1 MMLRSKLVVS
11 FLTVIAITGIIATIV
26 GQRLIESGIVR
37 EAQQKVNLDLNSA
50 HQIYE
55 QKLKYIEGTLIF
67 TAMRRFSVKEALR
80 KGDRRLLLESLR
92 ETMEEGQLDML
103 TITDKSGKVILRAR
117 NPEVFGDSQAQ
128 DEMVSK
134 VLQGKKPVCGTQI
147 IPRKELLRESE
158 ELAERARMQ
167 FIETPMAKPTPE
179 TENTSGMVL
188 KAAVPIFGDVNKLI
202 GVLYGGILLNRRY
215 DIVDET
221 KNVVYRGVKYE
232 GKDIGTATI
241 FQKDLRIS
249 TNVQLSEG
257 ERAIGTRVSSE
268 VYDRVIG
275 EGKLWTARAFVV
287 NDWYLTAYEPIRN
300 IHGKVIGILYVGILE
315 KKYNDMK
322 TAAFW
327 NFFGVAMAAMV
338 LALAIAYML
347 ARAIAKPIQQLER
360 GVEAIARGNFGVKV
374 DIESSDEIGALA
386 ESFNRVSRELKD
398 TYEKLQGK
406 IEAADEDLKKAYK
419 ELQEKQEQ
427 LVQAAK
433 LGSLGELAAG
443 VAHEINNPL
452 GTISLYAQMTLDDL
466 KEDDKDNR
474 ENLQIILKHATR
486 TAGIVKNLLE
496 FARRTDLEARPIG
509 INPVLEEALS
519 IIAHQAELQQV
530 NIVRQLLQDMPMIV
544 GDANKLQQVFVN
556 IIVNALQVM
565 PDGGQLTVESST
577 APDGGFVQISIV
589 DTGPGIPEEN
599 LRKIFEPFFTT
610 KETGKGTGLGL
621 SVSHG
626 IIEQHKGRIEVSSRV
641 GKGTTFTITIPVADR
656 EKS

>member
-1 MMLRSKLVVS
+1 MMLRSKLVAS
-11 FLTVIAITGIIATIV
+11 FLTVIVITGIVATVV

-50 HQIYE
+50 HQIYQ
-55 QKLKYIEGTLIF
+55 QKLKYIEGALAF
-67 TAMRRFSVKEALR
+67 TAMRKFSVKDTLQE
-80 KGDRRLLLESLR
+80 GNHHLLLDSLR
-92 ETMEEGQLDML
+92 EAMKKGQLDVL
-103 TITDKSGKVILRAR
+103 TITDKRGKVVLRAC
-117 NPEVFGDSQAQ
+117 NPEVFGDQQAQ

-134 VLQGKKPVCGTQI
+134 VLRDKKPVCATQI
-147 IPRKELLRESE
+147 IPREELLKESE
-158 ELAERARMQ
+158 ELAERARIK
-167 FIETPMAKPTPE
+167 FIPTPMAKPTSE
-179 TENTSGMVL
+179 TENSSGMVL
-188 KAAVPIFGDVNKLI
+188 KAAVPIFDEANELT

-249 TNVQLSEG
+249 TNVRLRDG
-257 ERAIGTRVSSE
+257 NRAIGTRVSSE

-275 EGKLWTARAFVV
+275 EGKLWMARAFVV

-300 IHGKVIGILYVGILE
+300 VNGDVIGILYVGILE

-327 NFFGVAMAAMV
+327 TLLWVTITGVVIAF
-338 LALAIAYML
+338 AIAYML
-347 ARAIAKPIQQLER
+347 ARAITKPIQQLER

-374 DIESSDEIGALA
+374 DIKSSDEIGTLA
-386 ESFNRVSRELKD
+386 ESFNRVSQELKD

-466 KEDDKDNR
+466 KEDDKENR
-474 ENLQIILKHATR
+474 ESLQIILKHATR

-496 FARRTDLEARPIG
+496 FARRTDLETRPIG

-530 NIVRQLLQDMPMIV
+530 NIVRQLSQDMPMIV

-556 IIVNALQVM
+556 IVVNALQVM
-565 PDGGQLTVESST
+565 PDGGQLTVESSA
-577 APDGGFVQISIV
+577 APDGGFAQISIV

-626 IIEQHKGRIEVSSRV
+626 IIEQHKGRIEVSSKV
-641 GKGTTFTITIPVADR
+641 GKGTTFRITIPVADK
-656 EKS
+656 EKP

>member
-1 MMLRSKLVVS
+1 
-11 FLTVIAITGIIATIV
+11 
-26 GQRLIESGIVR
+26 VR

-50 HQIYE
+50 HQIYQ
-55 QKLKYIEGTLIF
+55 QKLKYIEGTLAF
-67 TAMRRFSVKEALR
+67 TAMRRFSIKEALQ
-80 KGDRRLLLESLR
+80 KGNRQLLLGSLR
-92 ETMEEGQLDML
+92 EAMKKGQLDII
-103 TITDKSGKVILRAR
+103 TITDKRGKVVLRVR

-134 VLQGKKPVCGTQI
+134 VLRDKKSVYGTQI
-147 IPRKELLRESE
+147 IPREKLFKESE
-158 ELAERARMQ
+158 ELAERARMK
-167 FIETPMAKPTPE
+167 FIPTPMAKPTSE
-179 TENTSGMVL
+179 TENTSGMIL
-188 KAAVPIFGDVNKLI
+188 KAAVPIFDEANELI

-215 DIVDET
+215 DIVDEI

-249 TNVQLSEG
+249 TNVQLNDG

-275 EGKLWTARAFVV
+275 EGKLWTTRAFVV

-300 IHGKVIGILYVGILE
+300 IDGKVIGILYVGILE

-322 TAAFW
+322 AAAFW
-327 NFFGVAMAAMV
+327 DFFWVAVAGMV
-338 LALAIAYML
+338 LALAIAYVL

-360 GVEAIARGNFGVKV
+360 GVEAIAKGNFGVKV
-374 DIESSDEIGALA
+374 DIKSSDEIGTLA
-386 ESFNRVSRELKD
+386 ESFNRVSQELKG

-452 GTISLYAQMTLDDL
+452 GTITLYAQMIRDEL
-466 KEDDKDNR
+466 KEDQEETR
-474 ENLQIILKHATR
+474 EEAEVILRHATR
-486 TAGIVKNLLE
+486 AAEIVKNLLE
-496 FARRTDLEARPIG
+496 FARRTDLEARPVSV
-509 INPVLEEALS
+509 NTALEEALS
-519 IIAHQAELQQV
+519 VTAHQAELQQV
-530 NIVRQLLQDMPMIV
+530 NVVRQLSQDVPLIV
-544 GDANKLQQVFVN
+544 GDVSKLQQVFVN
-556 IIVNALQVM
+556 IVVNALQVM
-565 PDGGQLTVESST
+565 QDGGRLIIKSSAT
-577 APDGGFVQISIV
+577 SDGGLVQVSIT
-589 DTGPGIPEEN
+589 DTGPGIPEES
-599 LRKIFEPFFTT
+599 LQKIFEPFFTT
-610 KETGKGTGLGL
+610 KGTGKGTGLGL

-626 IIEQHKGRIEVSSRV
+626 IIEQHKGNIEVSTKV
-641 GKGTTFTITIPVADR
+641 GEGTTFTITIPAADK
-656 EKS
+656 EKL